1 MKGRGPVRRADPR
14 SDFLQRLRSSFRWIH
29 DPYDGDGADVTGWWR
44 DPEVL
49 GGIGPALVGIVGDTD
64 PQVVLAP
71 QSRGTLLGA
80 LVAAHLGI
88 GLVEMRKEPE
98 PLSDED
104 RWIVVRT
111 PPDYRDRNLALG
123 IRAELLSPGT
133 RVLFVDDWVD
143 TGGQATAAR
152 RIVETARG
160 QWCGAAV
167 VVDALTDSRL
177 RHDLGIRSLLNNRD
191 L

>member
-1 MKGRGPVRRADPR
+1 MKGRGPARKADPR
-14 SDFLQRLRSSFRWIH
+14 SDFLQLLRSSFHWIY

-44 DPEVL
+44 EPEVL
-49 GGIGPALVGIVGDTD
+49 RGLGPALADLVEDAD

-88 GLVEMRKEPE
+88 GLIEMRKEPE
-98 PLSDED
+98 QLSDED
-104 RWIVVRT
+104 RWIVART

-123 IRAELLSPGT
+123 IRADLLAPGT
-133 RVLFVDDWVD
+133 RVVFVDDWVD
-143 TGGQATAAR
+143 TGGQATAAH
-152 RIVETARG
+152 RIVEMARA
-160 QWCGAAV
+160 QWCGASV
-167 VVDALTDSRL
+167 VVDALLDARL
-177 RHDLGIRSLLNNRD
+177 RHDLGIRSLLNIRD